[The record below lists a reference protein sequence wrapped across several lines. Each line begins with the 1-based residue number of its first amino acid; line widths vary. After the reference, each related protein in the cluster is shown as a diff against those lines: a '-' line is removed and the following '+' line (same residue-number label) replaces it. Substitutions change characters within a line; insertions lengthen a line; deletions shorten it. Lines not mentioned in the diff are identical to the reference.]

1 VQYSYFVPVN
11 PYAKAIFGSE
21 MEIAEIVNAATVDA
35 SEKIKIIFEGL
46 FKK

>member
-1 VQYSYFVPVN
+1 
-11 PYAKAIFGSE
+11 

-46 FKK
+46 FKKWQAFQYSQFSNFSSYK